1 MRRAASMPAL
11 PPPED
16 RSITT
21 LYIGNLDDGITED
34 TLRSH
39 FYQYGEIR
47 WVFLLF

>member
-21 LYIGNLDDGITED
+21 LYIGNLADGITED

-47 WVFLLF
+47 YV